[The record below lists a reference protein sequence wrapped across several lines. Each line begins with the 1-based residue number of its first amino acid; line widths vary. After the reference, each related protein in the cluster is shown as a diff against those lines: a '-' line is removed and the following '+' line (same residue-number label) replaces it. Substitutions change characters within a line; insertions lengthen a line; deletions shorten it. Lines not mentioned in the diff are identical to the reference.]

1 METKIETKEQ
11 EKFDFLSPT
20 NWVYHDQ
27 IVEKVLEGD
36 YINIKPYCAE
46 FVTTANCSNRCPSCS
61 YELIKKL
68 TGVWERNDFKDPES
82 HMQGFEFAR
91 DLLDKVIDSGVK
103 GIIFTGGGEPF
114 LFKRLEDL
122 VAHATER
129 NCDSV
134 VYTNGNAVSERRI
147 NKTLE
152 ASPKLVRVS
161 LNCGTEE
168 IYDMFHKPLAKGALN
183 RTLNTIE
190 TLARGSLNRDETK
203 IGVGVIM
210 NEVNKGDLVETA
222 NRIREIVD
230 KTGGGVDFMMY
241 RPCFDNYTD
250 HQLAKDLLNE
260 AYETV
265 ETGVKKVLKDT
276 DVNVINVKCRYDAL
290 KKNTRNYDK
299 CRGTG
304 LYAEVAPSGK
314 LYSCC
319 DRNLNP
325 KYEFGDLTK
334 NSFDEIWQ
342 SKEREKVLDYVNSR
356 SCIMCPPGC
365 KPHETNIQFEQIERL
380 RKDGRMCEVEK
391 KIYEQGVTQK
401 SKMVNF

>member
-1 METKIETKEQ
+1 METQIKTKEL
-11 EKFDFLSPT
+11 DDLNFLSPT
-20 NWVYHDQ
+20 NWVFHDH

-36 YINIKPYCAE
+36 YQGIKPYCAE
-46 FVTTANCSNRCPSCS
+46 FVATANCSNRCPSCS
-61 YELIKKL
+61 YKLIKKL
-68 TGVWERNDFKDPES
+68 TGVWERNDFRDPES
-82 HMQGFEFAR
+82 HMQGVEFGKEM
-91 DLLDKVIDSGVK
+91 LDKVIDAGVR

-114 LFKRLEDL
+114 LFRGLEDL
-122 VAHATER
+122 VGHATKR

-134 VYTNGNAVSERRI
+134 VYTNGNAVSEKRI
-147 NKTLE
+147 YKTLE

-161 LNCGTEE
+161 LNCGTDE
-168 IYDMFHKPLAKGALN
+168 IYDSFHRPLSGGALK

-190 TLARGSLNRDETK
+190 TLARGSLNNDETK

-210 NEVNKGDLVETA
+210 NEVNKNDLVETA

-230 KTGGGVDFMMY
+230 KTSGGVDFVMY

-250 HQLAKDLLNE
+250 HQLANDLLDE

-265 ETGVKKVLKDT
+265 ETGVKNVLKDT
-276 DVNVINVKCRYDAL
+276 GVDVINVKCRYDAL
-290 KKNTRNYDK
+290 KEDTRNYK
-299 CRGTG
+299 ECRGTG

-342 SKEREKVLDYVNSR
+342 SENREKVLDYVNSR
-356 SCIMCPPGC
+356 ACIMCPPGC
-365 KPHETNIQFEQIERL
+365 KPHETNIQFEQIEKL
-380 RKDGRMCEVEK
+380 RKNGGIGEVEK
-391 KIYEQGVTQK
+391 KLCKQGQGK
-401 SKMVNF
+401 KPKMVNF

>member
-1 METKIETKEQ
+1 MKTEIKIKEQ
-11 EKFDFLSPT
+11 DKLDFLSPT
-20 NWVYHDQ
+20 NWVFHDD

-36 YINIKPYCAE
+36 YMNIKPYCAE
-46 FVTTANCSNRCPSCS
+46 FVPTTNCSNRCPSCS

-82 HMQGFEFAR
+82 HMQSVDFAKEM
-91 DLLDKVIDSGVK
+91 LDKIIDEGVK

-114 LFKRLEDL
+114 LFRGLEDL
-122 VAHATER
+122 VAHVTKR

-134 VYTNGNAVSERRI
+134 IYTNGNAVSEARI
-147 NKTLE
+147 YKTLE

-161 LNCGTEE
+161 LNCGTDEV
-168 IYDMFHKPLAKGALN
+168 YDLFHQPLAKGALN
-183 RTLNTIE
+183 RTLRTIE
-190 TLARGSLNRDETK
+190 TLARGSLNKEETK

-210 NEVNKGDLVETA
+210 NEVNKGDLVETGK
-222 NRIREIVD
+222 RIREIVD
-230 KTGGGVDFMMY
+230 KTGGGIDFVMY

-250 HQLAKDLLNE
+250 NQLTKDLLDE

-265 ETGVKKVLKDT
+265 EIGVKGILKDT

-290 KKNTRNYDK
+290 KENTRNYGE

-304 LYAEVAPSGK
+304 LYAEVGPSGK
-314 LYSCC
+314 LYNCC

-325 KYEFGDLTK
+325 KYELGDLTK
-334 NSFDEIWQ
+334 NSFSEIWQ
-342 SKEREKVLDYVNSR
+342 SGNRDKVLDYVNSR

-365 KPHETNIQFEQIERL
+365 KPHETNIQFKQIENLRQKGKIGEVERKL
-380 RKDGRMCEVEK
+380 RKHAK
-391 KIYEQGVTQK
+391 SQK
-401 SKMVNF
+401 PKMVNF